1 MLLTVEK
8 YFLWF
13 IVYSFLGWLYESTY
27 CSIKERKWIN
37 RGFLNGPLCPVY
49 GTGAILV
56 ILILGNVENTVS
68 LFLSSAVLTCTLE
81 YLTSYVMEKLFDAR
95 WWDYSDSKF
104 NLNGRVCLAGALAFG
119 SFSVLLIK
127 LLHPFVV
134 RITNPIPT
142 FMYHIISLV
151 CIVICS
157 ADLVV
162 TIAGMAGFER
172 KLREAEAYLYKKRYT
187 SEKSRERL
195 AASFSSVREALRD
208 KLNYQQIRMI
218 ESFPRLKSIKHEKA
232 LKEIREF
239 MERVRKLKKE
249 H

>member
-119 SFSVLLIK
+119 SFSVLLVK
-127 LLHPFVV
+127 LIHPFVL
-134 RITNPIPT
+134 RITAKIPILMLHIIT
-142 FMYHIISLV
+142 FMSII
-151 CIVICS
+151 IVIIDTIITITGMVGFDQKLKEFEKVLAKRRFTGEKSLERLS
-157 ADLVV
+157 ANFSSAREL
-162 TIAGMAGFER
+162 
-172 KLREAEAYLYKKRYT
+172 LRE
-187 SEKSRERL
+187 
-195 AASFSSVREALRD
+195 
-208 KLNYQQIRMI
+208 KLNYQQIRML
-218 ESFPRLKSIKHEKA
+218 ESFPRLKSVKHDKA
-232 LKEIREF
+232 LTELRQL
-239 MERVRKLKKE
+239 MEKIKQLKK